1 MLNHLDALLTHLGT
15 GRWTVLHI
23 IVLGYCLRLRLRYS
37 RKRTVMFGYVA
48 LTVLGLVSAWL
59 PLLSLIL
66 VARFCCGTL
75 DAFCTYSSYILLM
88 EVMEPKRRTFA
99 AFGINTVWGVTVML
113 YGGLGYLIR
122 DWRIL
127 QTAATL
133 PGLLILP
140 ALWVIDE
147 SPLWLI
153 VNGRPQEALQV
164 FCKVARWHGVDLPP
178 EAEMKRLVEEQAA
191 EGQNTAPKHS
201 SMGSLLKSVVDDVVI
216 LLKTPR
222 LRTITLTIYFI
233 YIVVAMV
240 YYEYSTTLLALA
252 MVGKMAISISFQMI
266 IFFSSELFPTEVRSR
281 GVSTAFM
288 MVSMYPWAPFVIFG
302 SGALLAGAGTFL
314 LPETR
319 GQVLPDTVAHLEAR
333 ERMFIFANS
342 LEVLVM
348 ALEALHE
355 EAKPLGLEVSWH
367 KTKIQVFGG
376 LLDGTVQSVHAC
388 SEVIEILE
396 SFTYLGSAVHND
408 GGSRQEDLRRI
419 GIAHGS
425 IAMTCHAHDDAHVP
439 SSTTH
444 AAKGHHLLEKATPL
458 YTDSG
463 HPPDPA
469 PVGMRREDASEKD
482 IDRWCRDVLWEVT
495 I

>member
-288 MVSMYPWAPFVIFG
+288 MSHLGSMGAPFITDLVMDNRGRLQRHQSDCG
-302 SGALLAGAGTFL
+302 SSLGNTKITDLVFVDDA
-314 LPETR
+314 
-319 GQVLPDTVAHLEAR
+319 V
-333 ERMFIFANS
+333 IFANS

>member
-1 MLNHLDALLTHLGT
+1 MQPADHGLTPSFEELRTDITNTSCLSTRQHCYGLSD
-15 GRWTVLHI
+15 
-23 IVLGYCLRLRLRYS
+23 IVKRG

-66 VARFCCGTL
+66 VARFCYGTL
-75 DAFCTYSSYILLM
+75 HAFCTYSSFILLM
-88 EVMEPKRRTFA
+88 EVLEPKRRAIA
-99 AFGINTVWGVTVML
+99 AFGINTVWGVTLTL
-113 YGGLGYLIR
+113 YGGLGYLTR

-133 PGLLILP
+133 PGLFILP

-164 FCKVARWHGVDLPP
+164 FGKVARWHGVDLPP

-191 EGQNTAPKHS
+191 EAQNTTPKRS
-201 SMGSLLKSVVDDVVI
+201 SMGSLLKSVVGDVVI

-240 YYEYSTTLLALA
+240 YYGLSLSGASISDDAYVYLVLSGLMELPAYIFSGFIVQHFRCSLHPCCTTLLALA
-252 MVGKMAISISFQMI
+252 MVGKMAITTSYQMI
-266 IFFSSELFPTEVRSR
+266 IFFSGELFPTEVLSR
-281 GVSTAFM
+281 GVSTAVM
-288 MVSMYPWAPFVIFG
+288 MSRLGSMGAPIITVLVDSMYPWAPYVIFG
-302 SGALLAGAGTFL
+302 SAALLAGAGTFL

-333 ERMFIFANS
+333 ERRS
-342 LEVLVM
+342 WVM

-355 EAKPLGLEVSWH
+355 EAKPV
-367 KTKIQVFGG
+367 
-376 LLDGTVQSVHAC
+376 GT
-388 SEVIEILE
+388 
-396 SFTYLGSAVHND
+396 
-408 GGSRQEDLRRI
+408 
-419 GIAHGS
+419 
-425 IAMTCHAHDDAHVP
+425 
-439 SSTTH
+439 
-444 AAKGHHLLEKATPL
+444 
-458 YTDSG
+458 
-463 HPPDPA
+463 
-469 PVGMRREDASEKD
+469 
-482 IDRWCRDVLWEVT
+482 
-495 I
+495 